1 MKSQKFL
8 SGAIAPASLVVSAIA
23 ALVPIGP
30 ATGATV
36 SVVNSSFEDPV
47 IGVAG
52 SSAVTIT
59 GWSKTGMVQLVTP
72 SLGPPTGVFS
82 GQDGVQAVFTG
93 NGSISQTL
101 APIVPGVSYTLSS
114 YVSLLGF
121 PNGALGNYTLTI
133 GYESNNTPATFTP
146 FAVGTDLQGPLDS
159 TWLLASIIGVAPL
172 NASGALAIKLG
183 GDGEFWDS
191 VSVTTDPTPLPAALP
206 LFATSLGAW
215 GLLGWRRRK
224 TARATDASP

>member
-1 MKSQKFL
+1 VKSQKFL
-8 SGAIAPASLVVSAIA
+8 SGATAPAFLVVSAIIALAPVGTA
-23 ALVPIGP
+23 A
-30 ATGATV
+30 AATV
-36 SVVNSSFEDPV
+36 SVVNSSFEDPQ

-52 SSAVTIT
+52 SSSVTIT
-59 GWSKTGMVQLVTP
+59 GWSKAGTVQLVTP

-101 APIVPGVSYTLSS
+101 APIIPGAHYALST

-121 PNGALGNYTLTI
+121 PNGALGDYTLTM
-133 GYESNNTPATFTP
+133 GYEPDNTLSTFTP
-146 FAVGTDLQGPLDS
+146 FAAGSNSQGPLDS
-159 TWLLASIIGVAPL
+159 TWLLASIFGVAPL

-191 VSVTTDPTPLPAALP
+191 VSVTTDPAPLPAALP
-206 LFATSLGAW
+206 LFATGLGAW
-215 GLLGWRRRK
+215 GLLGWRRKK
-224 TARATDASP
+224 TARAT